1 MTETIHFLVWLL
13 LLFVLLIKD
22 VEGDNLVL
30 VQAVFRHGDRSPT
43 HSFPNDRYAHY
54 WPQGLG
60 QLTKVGKQ
68 QEYRLGNFYKEKYID
83 TAFLGP
89 NYNHSEIHIR
99 STDVDR
105 TLMSAYCVLSGMF
118 PPRNGSD
125 QQWNP
130 EINWQPIPVH
140 TIPINEDFLLNTNAP
155 CPTFNKFREALLKSK
170 VIENFTL
177 QHQDLIKTVSEI
189 AGLPTSIKS
198 LFTVADA
205 VFCEYKQNLNMSEWE
220 EVLPLNVVI
229 QLLDN
234 LNVFNFYTEEM
245 ARLRGGTLLGEV
257 IKNMQSAVD
266 SPTQPS
272 PKMHLYSAH
281 DTTLV
286 SLLRVMEVYNNRTPV
301 YSSSV
306 LLELWKGEEKPYV
319 KVLFKNQTDSDD
331 LIIIH
336 IPGCTDECALEDFI
350 KILQKNV
357 VKDIHTECN
366 PEQDKPSG
374 INMSL
379 VVLGSM
385 VALLTIVV
393 VALIVVHCRNRQTS
407 QSYRP
412 LSTMDDEYS

>member
-118 PPRNGSD
+118 PPGNGSD

-130 EINWQPIPVH
+130 KINWQPIPVH
-140 TIPINEDFLLNTNAP
+140 TVPINEDFLLNTNAP
-155 CPTFNKFREALLKSK
+155 CPTFNKLREALLKSKVIENFTLQHQDLIKTVSEIAGLPTSIKSLFTVADAVFCENYLFDIYPQLLNTNAPCPTFNKLREALLKSK

-245 ARLRGGTLLGEV
+245 ARLRGGQFFT
-257 IKNMQSAVD
+257 
-266 SPTQPS
+266 
-272 PKMHLYSAH
+272 
-281 DTTLV
+281 
-286 SLLRVMEVYNNRTPV
+286 
-301 YSSSV
+301 
-306 LLELWKGEEKPYV
+306 
-319 KVLFKNQTDSDD
+319 F
-331 LIIIH
+331 
-336 IPGCTDECALEDFI
+336 
-350 KILQKNV
+350 
-357 VKDIHTECN
+357 
-366 PEQDKPSG
+366 
-374 INMSL
+374 
-379 VVLGSM
+379 
-385 VALLTIVV
+385 
-393 VALIVVHCRNRQTS
+393 
-407 QSYRP
+407 
-412 LSTMDDEYS
+412 